1 MKKRRRKWGR
11 QVHGKERPK
20 NGGFR
25 TRVQVERTEHAHA
38 HTHAQTQ
45 THTHTHTQTHTHTHT
60 NIQGEPL
67 QGPTTHRPEGFVAE
81 G

>member
-38 HTHAQTQ
+38 HTHAQT
-45 THTHTHTQTHTHTHT
+45 HTHTQTFRESRFKG
-60 NIQGEPL
+60 QPL
-67 QGPTTHRPEGFVAE
+67 TAPKALWQRVEGAHVC
-81 G
+81 

>member
-25 TRVQVERTEHAHA
+25 TRVQVERMEHAHA
-38 HTHAQTQ
+38 HTHAQ
-45 THTHTHTQTHTHTHT
+45 THTHT